1 MLGYCLTPVVMA
13 LLLCKIIL
21 VVASAQTKFWF
32 AMRLATTMGGFVW
45 ATYAAFIFLGDS
57 QPKNRKPLAAYPI
70 FLFYFVI
77 SWLVI
82 SHSNA

>member
-1 MLGYCLTPVVMA
+1 MA
-13 LLLCKIIL
+13 LLACKVIL
-21 VVASAQTKFWF
+21 FVASTQTKLWF
-32 AMRLATTMGGFVW
+32 TLRLLTTMGGFTW

-57 QPKNRKPLAAYPI
+57 QPKNRKPLAVYPI